1 MKDKICNCRDLFCK
15 IKKKKRYYFKKIRK
29 DGGFNLFLRAVVAQ
43 ILWLTIIYNVGILMI
58 PTKDYFLSNNI
69 LIYIF
74 TSITLVLNVAGDG
87 ILKSINYYASGKF
100 FHDFDINFFK

>member
-74 TSITLVLNVAGDG
+74 TGTQYNYQTKITLIYVYVLGV
-87 ILKSINYYASGKF
+87 
-100 FHDFDINFFK
+100 